1 MTLRRV
7 RWQWLAISAS
17 RPAAA
22 CSSPIS
28 RQPPEPHRTNR
39 SQESVATKF
48 PRTWRTPSTTRGQA
62 RRLNLSSFQRPIFFR
77 LNSADNA
84 EQIGRS
90 RHTHLNVTG
99 EHTDSQDC
107 KENAGHE
114 VKSCARRQHFFQ
126 ANEHS

>member
-1 MTLRRV
+1 MMPHRV
-7 RWQWLAISAS
+7 RWQWLAISAN

-28 RQPPEPHRTNR
+28 RQPLEQFRINR
-39 SQESVATKF
+39 SRESVATKF
-48 PRTWRTPSTTRGQA
+48 PRTWPTPSTTRGRA
-62 RRLNLSSFQRPIFFR
+62 RRLDLSSFQRPIFFR
-77 LNSADNA
+77 LNSAGNA

-99 EHTDSQDC
+99 EHTDSPDR

-114 VKSCARRQHFFQ
+114 VKSRARRQHFFQ
-126 ANEHS
+126 ANEES